1 MTEVPKLNP
10 GQVTLLRCD
19 VNTGHVLKMNGELYK
34 QTGDIYQTFDS
45 IDDAERFISTALL
58 DNPELEFVVYGHE
71 GEPLL
76 NWNRLEKKRL
86 N

>member
-1 MTEVPKLNP
+1 MTKAPKLNP

-19 VNTGHVLKMNGELYK
+19 VNTGHVLRTNGELYM

-45 IDDAERFISTALL
+45 FDTAEQFISSAFA
-58 DNPELEFVVYGHE
+58 DNPDIEFVVYDHE
-71 GEPLL
+71 GEPVIS
-76 NWNRLEKKRL
+76 WNKFEKKKL